1 MNLKEIK
8 EIAMRA
14 PQLGAQAE
22 IFVMRSQSLSLQV
35 SDQKLENMDRKNT
48 QGVGIRALVDGRM
61 GFAFSTV
68 LSKESVEYTLRQAI
82 ENAKATAPDQFNI
95 LPGKNVAI
103 GEKETLADVS
113 FEEKLENLML
123 AERKAKDYDPRIVK
137 VQRVGYSDSLA
148 EIMIAS
154 SEGVEA
160 EYTNS
165 YYSAY
170 VSSQAEEDGN
180 VEMGTSYDV
189 VRDFAK
195 INFRNLGEE
204 SADKAVSMLGAKPI
218 ASEKLPV
225 ILDREVATS
234 VLEIVADILSA
245 RAVIKK
251 KSLFENK
258 LGTKVASP
266 LITIID
272 DGTLQDGVATAIVD
286 DEGVPTQRTVLIDS
300 GILTSY
306 YHNSYT
312 ANRMGVAS
320 TGNGVRSGP
329 SGTVGCGPTN
339 IYIQPG
345 VTSKEEMIDSL
356 NRGLMITDV
365 MGLHTANPISGDF
378 SLGASG
384 FLIESGKLVRPVRG
398 ITIAGNLVDLLSR
411 VVKVGSDLRMYGS
424 SGAPTLLV
432 DGLSIAGE

>member
-82 ENAKATAPDQFNI
+82 ENAKVTAPDQFNI

-251 KSLFENK
+251 SPCLKQARHQSCL
-258 LGTKVASP
+258 P